1 MEGEFN
7 LKSDKK
13 KTLSFRI
20 DPEIHQDLKRISLEN
35 DITIQKMGEV
45 FVDIYL
51 NENLKLDR
59 PGHIPK
65 TNQRKLYR
73 DSDEST
79 VTFRVSLEVHS
90 ELRNRLKYKE
100 MTFQQIAED
109 FFEKLV
115 KHHEK
120 IIIDLS
126 DSEYNR
132 LEDEYQ
138 KAIRVFEDPYG

>member
-1 MEGEFN
+1 M
-7 LKSDKK
+7 KSDKK

-20 DPEIHQDLKRISLEN
+20 DPEIHQNLKRISLEN

-59 PGHIPK
+59 PGVMPE

-73 DSDEST
+73 DADEST
-79 VTFRVSLEVHS
+79 VTFRISEEIHQ
-90 ELRNRLKYKE
+90 ELRNRLKHKR
-100 MTFQQIAED
+100 MTFQKIAED
-109 FFEKLV
+109 FFKKVV
-115 KHHEK
+115 KHPK
-120 IIIDLS
+120 RIIIDLS
-126 DSEYNR
+126 NSEYNK

-138 KAIRVFEDPYG
+138 KAIYVFENPYG

>member
-20 DPEIHQDLKRISLEN
+20 DPEIHQSLKRISLEN

-59 PGHIPK
+59 PGVIPE
-65 TNQRKLYR
+65 TNQRRLYR
-73 DSDEST
+73 DADEST

-90 ELRNRLKYKE
+90 ELRDILKHKR
-100 MTFQQIAED
+100 MTFQKIAED
-109 FFEKLV
+109 FFKKVV
-115 KHHEK
+115 KHPKK
-120 IIIDLS
+120 IIVDLS
-126 DSEYNR
+126 RNEYNR

-138 KAIRVFEDPYG
+138 KAIHVFKDPYG